1 MRQMILSHFFV
12 CRSHLDERHDKVAMM
27 ALLDSNDTMRAHRSH
42 QLTFGLLWGSI
53 AITLFSAK
61 PAAVQAAKEKPNFVF
76 ILSEDNSKHYL
87 RLYGAEL
94 GATPAIESL
103 AREGLVFNHAFSNAP
118 VSSVARTTLMTGI
131 LAPKAGFQYHRKH
144 TPAHLPEG
152 VQMWP
157 SYLRGAGYY
166 TTNNSKK
173 DYNVIET
180 KGVWDASSKKANWR
194 NRPSKDTPFFH
205 MQTFGVSHESSLHF
219 PRKSFQ
225 NNQPKTNPSEV
236 TLPPYHPDTPT
247 FRFTYARYFDR
258 IKQMDS
264 MVDKLIKQLDEDG
277 LLENTFIFYFGDHGG
292 VLPRGKGYLHETGLH
307 IPLVVRIPEKWRTE
321 IPLEIGSRVDGFVSF
336 IDFGP
341 TLLHLAGLNSPKVID
356 GSPFL
361 GSAITKAALDHRDET
376 FGYADRFDE
385 KYEMCRSIRKG
396 QFKYIRSFQPFYP
409 DGLQNNYRYVM
420 LAYEEWRSLFELGKL
435 NEPQS
440 AFFKTKPV
448 EQLFDLS
455 SDPHETVNLAGNQ
468 EYKAVLLSL
477 RNRLNQKMNA
487 IHDLSFYPENH
498 MVKHALDDGIKFGQ
512 THAEEI
518 RLLQQTANL
527 ALLPFGQAEENIRR
541 ALNHDS
547 PLVRYWAFTVCSSFG
562 VKAKPLLK
570 NTESRLNDP
579 DPLVRVRAAEFL
591 ALVSG
596 QDPRPTFYQVL
607 NENHGELVSLITLNA
622 AVLFHDMKNSY
633 PFDVSQLKDHD
644 GRNEVK
650 RRLDYLAGRLK
661 QRK

>member
-1 MRQMILSHFFV
+1 
-12 CRSHLDERHDKVAMM
+12 MM

-118 VSSVARTTLMTGI
+118 VCSVARTTLMTGI

-157 SYLRGAGYY
+157 SYLRDAGYY

-321 IPLEIGSRVDGFVSF
+321 IPLEIGSRVNGFVSF

-527 ALLPFGQAEENIRR
+527 AL
-541 ALNHDS
+541 
-547 PLVRYWAFTVCSSFG
+547 C
-562 VKAKPLLK
+562 LL
-570 NTESRLNDP
+570 SRP
-579 DPLVRVRAAEFL
+579 KRI
-591 ALVSG
+591 S
-596 QDPRPTFYQVL
+596 
-607 NENHGELVSLITLNA
+607 
-622 AVLFHDMKNSY
+622 
-633 PFDVSQLKDHD
+633 DVH
-644 GRNEVK
+644 
-650 RRLDYLAGRLK
+650 
-661 QRK
+661 

>member
-1 MRQMILSHFFV
+1 
-12 CRSHLDERHDKVAMM
+12 
-27 ALLDSNDTMRAHRSH
+27 
-42 QLTFGLLWGSI
+42 
-53 AITLFSAK
+53 
-61 PAAVQAAKEKPNFVF
+61 
-76 ILSEDNSKHYL
+76 
-87 RLYGAEL
+87 
-94 GATPAIESL
+94 
-103 AREGLVFNHAFSNAP
+103 
-118 VSSVARTTLMTGI
+118 MTGI

-277 LLENTFIFYFGDHGG
+277 LWKIPLSFTSETMEACF
-292 VLPRGKGYLHETGLH
+292 PRGKGYLHETGLH
-307 IPLVVRIPEKWRTE
+307 IPLVVRIPEKMAHRDSVGNWVTCER
-321 IPLEIGSRVDGFVSF
+321 ICQF

-385 KYEMCRSIRKG
+385 KIRNVP
-396 QFKYIRSFQPFYP
+396 I
-409 DGLQNNYRYVM
+409 
-420 LAYEEWRSLFELGKL
+420 
-435 NEPQS
+435 
-440 AFFKTKPV
+440 
-448 EQLFDLS
+448 
-455 SDPHETVNLAGNQ
+455 
-468 EYKAVLLSL
+468 
-477 RNRLNQKMNA
+477 
-487 IHDLSFYPENH
+487 
-498 MVKHALDDGIKFGQ
+498 
-512 THAEEI
+512 
-518 RLLQQTANL
+518 
-527 ALLPFGQAEENIRR
+527 
-541 ALNHDS
+541 DS
-547 PLVRYWAFTVCSSFG
+547 
-562 VKAKPLLK
+562 
-570 NTESRLNDP
+570 
-579 DPLVRVRAAEFL
+579 
-591 ALVSG
+591 
-596 QDPRPTFYQVL
+596 
-607 NENHGELVSLITLNA
+607 
-622 AVLFHDMKNSY
+622 
-633 PFDVSQLKDHD
+633 
-644 GRNEVK
+644 
-650 RRLDYLAGRLK
+650 
-661 QRK
+661 